1 MFTVLCIQDIM
12 SLGGIFNHR
21 CSVCFRGIVYE
32 EKQTRPSEIGVK
44 YDDIGMYIRIIR
56 RYGYI
61 CKMPIKM
68 KVVSTK
74 SLSSSDTIT
83 QQPWHRLPGH
93 TKTCPVPLRS
103 KLHSAQLRPAWI
115 MVRWSDAK
123 PLLK

>member
-1 MFTVLCIQDIM
+1 MFAVLCIQHIM

-56 RYGYI
+56 RYGYM

-74 SLSSSDTIT
+74 QFRYHHTTAMASAARTYQD
-83 QQPWHRLPGH
+83 LPGSFA
-93 TKTCPVPLRS
+93 VQA
-103 KLHSAQLRPAWI
+103 AQCTASTGLDHGE
-115 MVRWSDAK
+115 VV
-123 PLLK
+123 